1 LAIRKTKE
9 DVSTEASLM
18 KSPALGSKIRKR
30 RREIDKTLEQ
40 IAKETDLS
48 IGFLSQVERGVSTPS
63 LSSLCN
69 IAGALGVSI
78 DAFVN
83 SPSHSGVVTRVGERE
98 TFSLGDVQRTYELL
112 GRGFPG
118 AKLNA
123 CLVHRPPGQVTEVMH
138 NAGEEFVFVLEGKV
152 LYEIEGERHLL
163 GKGDSI
169 HFQSDRPHRSST
181 VGDTTVIEL
190 WVGTLPLFPDA

>member
-1 LAIRKTKE
+1 
-9 DVSTEASLM
+9 M
-18 KSPALGSKIRKR
+18 KSPALGDKIRKR
-30 RREIDKTLEQ
+30 RREIDKTLGQ
-40 IAKETDLS
+40 VAKETDLS

-69 IAGALGVSI
+69 IAAALGVSI
-78 DAFVN
+78 DAFVK

-138 NAGEEFVFVLEGKV
+138 NAGEEFVFILEGEV
-152 LYEIEGERHLL
+152 LYEIDGEQHLL

-181 VGDTTVIEL
+181 VGDATVIEL
-190 WVGTLPLFPDA
+190 WVGTLPLFS